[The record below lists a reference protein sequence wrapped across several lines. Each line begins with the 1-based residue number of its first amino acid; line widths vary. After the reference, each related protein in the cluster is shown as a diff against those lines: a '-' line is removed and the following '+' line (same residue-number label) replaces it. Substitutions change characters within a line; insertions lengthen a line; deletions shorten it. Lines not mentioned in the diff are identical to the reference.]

1 MLYSKEIRIPANT
14 SKNDPLGVILD
25 VVEGTVKRVW
35 VRWYWGSGNLCG
47 CRLVRGGSQVWPTS
61 LTEWFLSS
69 PYPLTFEEAYPV
81 TDEPLEIN
89 IEAYNLDDTYSH
101 TVWVGVL
108 VLRQTLSNRMTQ
120 FMEYL
125 GGGG

>member
-1 MLYSKEIRIPANT
+1 MLYSKEIEIPPNT
-14 SKNDPLGVILD
+14 TRFDPLAVILD

-47 CRLVRGGSQVWPTS
+47 CRLTRGGSQVWPTS

-69 PYPLTFEEAYPV
+69 PYPLTFEEAYPIP
-81 TDEPLEIN
+81 DEPLEITV
-89 IEAYNLDDTYSH
+89 EAYNLDDTFAH

-108 VLRQTLSNRMTQ
+108 VLRQETSRRMAD
-120 FMEYL
+120 FMEYMA
-125 GGGG
+125 GED